1 MRKFL
6 IALAILMIVPAFTA
20 KAEKDKKEEDKHKP
34 VKLAIWEWEYAWPP
48 VFRAAQFEEA
58 INCVMP
64 ESERA
69 MLKSECE

>member
-6 IALAILMIVPAFTA
+6 IALAILMIVPAFSA

-34 VKLAIWEWEYAWPP
+34 VKLAIWEWEDAWPP

-58 INCVMP
+58 LNCATP
-64 ESERA
+64 ESERTY
-69 MLKSECE
+69 ERE

>member
-6 IALAILMIVPAFTA
+6 IALALLMILPAFTA

-48 VFRAAQFEEA
+48 VFRAAQFEESTD
-58 INCVMP
+58 CVLP
-64 ESERA
+64 ESERILHA
-69 MLKSECE
+69 SKCE